1 MNRWL
6 QRIKYVLSDAISA
19 SLAYAAVFTFR
30 KVVIE
35 SQTIGENWAEIY
47 HSKFWFS
54 LLAIVGFWLT
64 LYTLTGQ
71 YKSIYRRSRLKEFVQ
86 TFSLSLFGSVFLFFS
101 IILDDYIENYKN
113 YYLTFSIL
121 FCSHFFLTAAGRV
134 ILSTITAR
142 KIHSRKLGF
151 NTLMIGSNENA
162 LRLYEELNSQRKS
175 SGFKFIGFVHIN
187 GGKDHALHGA
197 LEHLGHL
204 HEIDSI
210 IEKYEVEDAIIAL
223 ESNEHDKIGQ
233 ILNAL
238 DGSKVNVKIIPKMY
252 DIMSGRV
259 RMSSIFGAPLININ
273 QEIMP
278 EWQQNVKRLM
288 DIVLSFFSLLLLSP
302 VYFIVGLIVKLTSKG
317 PIIYSHER
325 IGIYSKPFIIY
336 KFRSMRID
344 AEKHGPALS
353 SEDDDRITSFGK
365 FLRRSRLDEIP
376 QFYNVLVGDM
386 SLVGPRP
393 ERQFYIDKIIEKAPH
408 YKHLQKVRPG
418 ITSWGQVKFG
428 YAENVDEM
436 IERLKFDIL
445 YIENMSLLVDM
456 KILIHTILIVLQG
469 RGK

>member
-6 QRIKYVLSDAISA
+6 QRIKYIVSDAISA
-19 SLAYAAVFTFR
+19 SLAYAADFTFR

-35 SQTIGENWAEIY
+35 SQTIGENWAEVY

-121 FCSHFFLTAAGRV
+121 FGSHFFLTATGRV

-187 GGKDHALHGA
+187 GGKDHALHGV

-204 HEIDSI
+204 REIDSV
-210 IEKYEVEDAIIAL
+210 IEKYKVEDAIIAL
-223 ESNEHDKIGQ
+223 ESNEHYKIGQ

-259 RMSSIFGAPLININ
+259 RMSSIFGAPLIDIN

-288 DIVLSFFSLLLLSP
+288 DIVLSFFALLLLSP
-302 VYFIVGLIVKLTSKG
+302 VYLIVGLIVKLTSKG

-325 IGIYSKPFIIY
+325 IGIYSKPFTIY
-336 KFRSMRID
+336 KFRSMRVD

-353 SEDDDRITSFGK
+353 SEDDDRITPFGK

-445 YIENMSLLVDM
+445 YIENMSLLVDV